1 MQQQRGSGK
10 TAVLVERIINKVINE
25 NVDID
30 KILVVTF
37 TNAAASEMRERILD
51 AIYKKLEENPDSVN
65 LQRQINLLNKASICT
80 IHSFCLDVIRNN
92 FYEIDASANFRI
104 GDTAEIEMLKSDAL
118 EEIFEQKY
126 MDNDKDFIK
135 LIETYTDYRGDEKLQ
150 EIILNIYKYIQSNP
164 FPEKWLNEKVEE
176 FNVDVEK
183 DSAET
188 QWGKII
194 LANVQEKVQNMILSL
209 EKVKSETL
217 RFTELDRF
225 SGVLQEDINNLQ
237 SIKYDNWDLA
247 FDTMNGISWS
257 KWPVDKK
264 VTLELKNEAK
274 DIRDKI
280 KKEFSGAILQY
291 NSKEANEDISAMY
304 KILDVLRKLI
314 LEFTAEFT
322 KKKKEKN
329 IIDFND
335 IEHFALK
342 ILVNEDGEKTEVA
355 KKYMNKFEEILIDEY
370 QDSNL
375 VQEKILT
382 SISKGNNIFMV
393 GDVKQSI
400 YKFRQARPELFLE
413 KYANYS
419 VIDSFLDKYDG
430 DDIKSN
436 LLKKSANYSAKNTSL
451 EQVQYNEQSVL
462 NVDSTGLKIQL
473 FKNFRSRKNV
483 LDITNLVFEN
493 IMSKELGNVEYNEEE
508 YLNLGADYPNPD
520 QKIDYAGIAELHII
534 DLKEKEE
541 DYYEEIEEERIE
553 DSVLEARFVAKKI
566 QELLQSDYHVYDKK
580 KKDYRKVMSK
590 DICVLL
596 RATSVLAPIY
606 EKEIEEL
613 NIPVFSD
620 SSNTY
625 LETMEV
631 QTIMALLKVID
642 NPMQDIPLVTVLR
655 SNIFGFTDND
665 LIQIRLSDR
674 KCSFYESMLKAKL
687 SVDNKLRAKIDNT
700 ISQIEKWKAEE
711 KYTPLNEFIWKIY
724 LDTGFYD
731 YVSLLP
737 NGDLRQANLK
747 LLFEKAK
754 QYEKASFKGLYNF
767 INFIDKVKTSSGDA
781 SSAKIIGEN
790 DNVVRIMSIHK
801 SKGLEFPVVFLASTG
816 KKFNM
821 QDLNTPILLHQDIG
835 FGMQFIDS
843 EKRIEYSTLSK
854 EAIRISSKQ
863 ETISEEMR
871 VLYVALTRAKEKLI
885 ITGMSRDL
893 EKALQD
899 KEKVLD
905 IYKKSDAFQ
914 ISLDSIKKVEKP
926 EFKINKNAVQ
936 KYTSYLD
943 WLELVYEYNKENGIG
958 NVIDL
963 HTYNK
968 ADLIKQI
975 QREENETIDMAKVIK
990 ERANAVNKRNSENQL
1005 SASSQ
1010 ERDVNIGNFMNS
1022 IENLKNDIKIQQ
1034 GIMHTEEMTSERSI
1048 NLNEMQIKKLLEWK
1062 YEYIASSKIPTK
1074 TSVTKL
1080 KEMEQE
1086 SDIDD
1091 LIEIARNR
1099 ISIGKKNN
1107 ESEIIVKESEKENAQ
1122 STEKY
1127 SRLTAKLK
1135 FMEKVQKLTAA
1146 QKGTLIHL
1154 CVQKLDEKKDYTKE
1168 DLREFVIELKNRNI
1182 ISEREAESINVEL
1195 LYKYTKS
1202 ELWQELK
1209 QAKEIHKEEPFYI
1222 NVPAREIFDEAAED
1236 EMILVQGIIDLYY
1249 VDKEGSLILVDYK
1262 TDYLPDG
1269 DVSKL
1274 EEKYKVQLDLYKKA
1288 LEGALNQKVD
1298 RAMIWALNK

>member
-1 MQQQRGSGK
+1 MQQQHGSGK

-183 DSAET
+183 DFAET

-291 NSKEANEDISAMY
+291 TSKEANEDISAMY
-304 KILDVLRKLI
+304 EILDALRKLI
-314 LEFTAEFT
+314 LEFTSDFA

-413 KYANYS
+413 KYANY
-419 VIDSFLDKYDG
+419 DT
-430 DDIKSN
+430 KSG
-436 LLKKSANYSAKNTSL
+436 
-451 EQVQYNEQSVL
+451 Q

-580 KKDYRKVMSK
+580 KKAYRKVMSK

-687 SVDNKLRAKIDNT
+687 SVDNRLREKIDNT
-700 ISQIEKWKAEE
+700 TSQIEKWKAEE

-914 ISLDSIKKVEKP
+914 ISLDNVERVEKP

-943 WLELVYEYNKENGIG
+943 WLELVYEYNKENGIR

-990 ERANAVNKRNSENQL
+990 ERANAVNKRNGENQL

-1107 ESEIIVKESEKENAQ
+1107 ESETVINAKCLKEEVIDDKENIENEHIANKKSEEKILRNERIVKESEKANAQ

-1127 SRLTAKLK
+1127 NRLTAKPK
-1135 FMEKVQKLTAA
+1135 FMEKAQKLTAA

-1182 ISEREAESINVEL
+1182 ISERETESINVEL

-1249 VDKEGSLILVDYK
+1249 VDKEGRLILVDYK

-1269 DVSKL
+1269 DVNKL
-1274 EEKYKVQLDLYKKA
+1274 EKKYKVQLDLYKKA

-1298 RAMIWALNK
+1298 KAMIWALNK